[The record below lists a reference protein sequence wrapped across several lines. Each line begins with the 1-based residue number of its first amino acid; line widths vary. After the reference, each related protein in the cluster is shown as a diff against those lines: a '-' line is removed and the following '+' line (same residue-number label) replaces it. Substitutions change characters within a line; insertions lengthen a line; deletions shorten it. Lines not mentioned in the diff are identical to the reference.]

1 MYPLVYD
8 TNWVNYWE
16 IEKKCYHQTM
26 ATITEFLIVVNGNV
40 KLEWIFSSERNV
52 KENWMGIWLF
62 CFFFG
67 GGKEGAEGVL
77 SIFLFEH
84 FIYEVIF

>member
-1 MYPLVYD
+1 
-8 TNWVNYWE
+8 
-16 IEKKCYHQTM
+16 
-26 ATITEFLIVVNGNV
+26 
-40 KLEWIFSSERNV
+40 
-52 KENWMGIWLF
+52 MGIWLF